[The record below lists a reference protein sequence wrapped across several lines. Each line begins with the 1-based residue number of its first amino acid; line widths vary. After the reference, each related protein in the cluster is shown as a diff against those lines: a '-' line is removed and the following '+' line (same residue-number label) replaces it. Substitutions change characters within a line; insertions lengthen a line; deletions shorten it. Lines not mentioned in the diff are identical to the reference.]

1 MKTLNINKYVLYTNT
16 DDSVVCNN
24 DWTTMLFDN
33 RKDAEEE
40 CIGYPEKVTHFNK
53 LPIHIKKMILNEK

>member
-1 MKTLNINKYVLYTNT
+1 MLYTNT

-33 RKDAEEE
+33 RKDAEIEW
-40 CIGYPEKVTHFNK
+40 IGYPEKVTHFNK

>member
-24 DWTTMLFDN
+24 DFTTMLFSN
-33 RKDAEEE
+33 RKDAEVEW
-40 CIGYPEKVTHFNK
+40 IGHPEKITHFSR
-53 LPIHIKKMILNEK
+53 LPIHIQKMILDEK